1 MNTIKSFETKTLDA
15 REGYRL
21 LTSIVVPRPIAW
33 VSSMDSDGSTNLAP
47 YSFFNAV
54 GNAPPTIMI
63 SVGRR
68 KGVHIKDTL
77 RNITETKEFVV
88 NIADMKLSEKMV
100 YTSGEWSHGISEF
113 EKAGLDAIPSVLVK
127 SPRVKEAPVSLEA
140 KATQI
145 VPLEGTVSTMVLGH
159 IVYFHVRQDL
169 LREDGSVDAS
179 LLDPVLRLGGKEYAT
194 LGKVF
199 SMIRPKVEETANNK

>member
-1 MNTIKSFETKTLDA
+1 MIQSFETKTLDA
-15 REGYRL
+15 RQGYRL
-21 LTSIVVPRPIAW
+21 LTSIVVPRPVAW
-33 VSSMDSDGSTNLAP
+33 VSSMGSDGSTNLAP

-63 SVGRR
+63 SVGKR
-68 KGVHIKDTL
+68 KGVYVKDTL

-88 NIADMKLSEKMV
+88 NIADMKLSEKMI
-100 YTSGEWSHGISEF
+100 YTSGDWSYGISEF
-113 EKAGLDAIPSVLVK
+113 EKGGLEAIPSVLVK
-127 SPRVKEAPVSLEA
+127 PPRVKEAPVSLEV

-145 VPLEGTVSTMVLGH
+145 VPVEGTASTMVLGH

-169 LREDGSVDAS
+169 LRENGSVDAT

-194 LGKVF
+194 LGKAF
-199 SMIRPKVEETANNK
+199 SMMRPKVEETANNK